1 VTPPARW
8 KGANSEKTMIETD
21 YLVVG
26 AGASGLIFADEMLT
40 HSDARIVLVDRRDR
54 PGGHWTEA
62 YPFVRLHQPSVF
74 YGAGSRALGSTRI
87 ETSGP
92 NAGFFQ
98 QASGAEISAYFEQL
112 LHERLLPSGRVEFL
126 PLHEYRGD
134 WSAENA
140 VVSFA
145 SGRTEEIRARS
156 GVVDTTFYRVTTP
169 ASHQPSF
176 EAVDGVRL
184 VAPAR
189 LPQLVAPGRRY
200 VVIGGGKTSMDTAG
214 WLLGNGVPA
223 DSVTWIVPRD
233 SWLINRATIQP
244 GRPGSTVLLDSVVNQ
259 LEAAAEAQTV
269 DELYDRLER
278 ADQLLRI
285 DVTIRPQMFHGA
297 TISHG
302 ELNVLRR
309 VKNVVREGR
318 LRRIDRGMLHLERD
332 EVAADPDALYVDCT
346 ARGITWSPVRPVFEG
361 KRITVQF
368 VREGRISLSAAAIA
382 FVAATVRDE
391 AHRNRLCR
399 PIPYEER
406 LVTWPRAMLAELQ
419 NGEAWSKDGSMR
431 AWARQHRLAGIGR
444 FPGDEADPTI
454 EALRSRIRQ
463 LRPKAVENLT
473 RLVETVDAA
482 DAGIGASPGPSVRSI
497 SFAA

>member
-1 VTPPARW
+1 
-8 KGANSEKTMIETD
+8 MIETD

-40 HSDARIVLVDRRDR
+40 HSDAHIVLVDRRDR

-92 NAGFFQ
+92 NAGFYQ

-134 WSAENA
+134 WSADHA
-140 VVSFA
+140 IVSLT
-145 SGRTEEIRARS
+145 SGRSKEIRARS
-156 GVVDTTFYRVTTP
+156 GIVDTTFYRVTTP
-169 ASHQPSF
+169 ASHQRSF
-176 EAVDGVRL
+176 EAAAGIRL
-184 VAPAR
+184 VAPGQ
-189 LPQLVAPGRRY
+189 LPQLVAPARRY

-223 DSVTWIVPRD
+223 DSVSWIVPRD

-244 GRPGSTVLLDSVVNQ
+244 GRPGSTVLLDGMVNR
-259 LEAAAEAQTV
+259 LEAAARAKTI
-269 DELYDRLER
+269 DDLYDRLER
-278 ADQLLRI
+278 ADELLRI
-285 DVTIRPQMFHGA
+285 DTKIRPQMFHGA

-302 ELNVLRR
+302 ELDTLRQ
-309 VKNVVREGR
+309 VKNVIRAGR
-318 LRRIDRGMLHLERD
+318 VRRIDRGLIRLERG
-332 EVAADPDALYVDCT
+332 EVAADPDALYIDCT
-346 ARGITWSPVRPVFEG
+346 ARGITWGPVRPVFEG

-382 FVAATVRDE
+382 FVAATVSDE
-391 AHRNRLCR
+391 THKNLLCR

-406 LVTWPRAMLAELQ
+406 LVTWPKAMLAELQ

-431 AWARQHRLAGIGR
+431 TWARQHRLAG
-444 FPGDEADPTI
+444 FSEALSGDPDPRI
-454 EALRSRIRQ
+454 EAVRSRIRQ

-473 RLVETVDAA
+473 RLVETGGTTGYG
-482 DAGIGASPGPSVRSI
+482 AGCVYLPSQSLTSRYHTSELPGFSTQ
-497 SFAA
+497 